1 MQTRSAS
8 PVQPETPDARPR
20 VGIESPWSSAVET
33 ELRVR
38 AESSRNFW
46 KSRAGELEE
55 ELRRVR
61 ATLDGTNCLQFM
73 DRKGSQFRRE
83 SQVLRDKLRAR
94 YDKRNW
100 AELCISA
107 LAAQREGEI
116 DYTCDVRDCVA
127 FRSALKEIHR
137 QRDEEC
143 KEHLEQHAF
152 RIEKQMLL
160 KMAQRR
166 SNRKLSWEN
175 SLWKF
180 DHSARD
186 ANGDPVRRREM
197 MAKDSIVRAPEIYNP
212 KAVLTKIRE
221 EEVDASGQDRH
232 VESEDRKG
240 AQVRD
245 VWRRRSSR

>member
-127 FRSALKEIHR
+127 FRSALARLGRE
-137 QRDEEC
+137 
-143 KEHLEQHAF
+143 
-152 RIEKQMLL
+152 
-160 KMAQRR
+160 RR
-166 SNRKLSWEN
+166 
-175 SLWKF
+175 
-180 DHSARD
+180 
-186 ANGDPVRRREM
+186 
-197 MAKDSIVRAPEIYNP
+197 
-212 KAVLTKIRE
+212 
-221 EEVDASGQDRH
+221 
-232 VESEDRKG
+232 
-240 AQVRD
+240 
-245 VWRRRSSR
+245 

>member
-137 QRDEEC
+137 
-143 KEHLEQHAF
+143 
-152 RIEKQMLL
+152 
-160 KMAQRR
+160 
-166 SNRKLSWEN
+166 
-175 SLWKF
+175 
-180 DHSARD
+180 HSATRSARSTWSSTPSASRSKCCSKD
-186 ANGDPVRRREM
+186 GATQEQSRALVGELAVEVRPQRARR
-197 MAKDSIVRAPEIYNP
+197 
-212 KAVLTKIRE
+212 
-221 EEVDASGQDRH
+221 
-232 VESEDRKG
+232 
-240 AQVRD
+240 
-245 VWRRRSSR
+245 

>member
-1 MQTRSAS
+1 
-8 PVQPETPDARPR
+8 
-20 VGIESPWSSAVET
+20 
-33 ELRVR
+33 
-38 AESSRNFW
+38 
-46 KSRAGELEE
+46 
-55 ELRRVR
+55 
-61 ATLDGTNCLQFM
+61 
-73 DRKGSQFRRE
+73 
-83 SQVLRDKLRAR
+83 
-94 YDKRNW
+94 
-100 AELCISA
+100 
-107 LAAQREGEI
+107 
-116 DYTCDVRDCVA
+116 
-127 FRSALKEIHR
+127 
-137 QRDEEC
+137 
-143 KEHLEQHAF
+143 
-152 RIEKQMLL
+152 MLL

-245 VWRRRSSR
+245 VEAALIEVIDTAGASSCGGWATAGTQSDPHWIMYTMDGVGCTHSTSGVRVSFFAGSVRKMNQSRHGVRNLATPTRRRPWPKTTRLSCCDSITFGRISIASLDAATCHGQIPLRSSSNSWSPRTSQEFAT